1 MSKNQVKIQ
10 LTNVESSV
18 QLQAF
23 MVASYPVI
31 FHMDSVQEQQVL
43 FQQSRALINYI

>member
-23 MVASYPVI
+23 MIASYPVI
-31 FHMDSVQEQQVL
+31 FMDSVQEQQVL
-43 FQQSRALINYI
+43 FQQSRALTNYI